1 MVVLYARLTCED
13 SCQPVTLGAAL
24 LVLLKTL
31 FDITLLRRGPD
42 TLPAAWLVVVMTLGL
57 WMGGL
62 VLLVLLVPGV
72 AVQHLDTAVLAW
84 AVSVALFALVI
95 VATGHSPR
103 LSQALAAIIGSS
115 AVILLTQVLVLAV
128 IQPLAGEG
136 VGRVLVNLLLLWSV
150 FVKGSIV
157 AQAINVHQLVGVG
170 ISIVVYVVR
179 LYVSTALAP
188 V

>member
-1 MVVLYARLTCED
+1 MLCLAF
-13 SCQPVTLGAAL
+13 AL

-31 FDITLLRRGPD
+31 LDIALLRRGPNV
-42 TLPAAWLVVVMTLGL
+42 LPSGPLIVVVTLGL
-57 WMGGL
+57 WIAGL
-62 VLLVLLVPGV
+62 FLLVVLVPGV

-84 AVSVALFALVI
+84 AVSIALFALI
-95 VATGHSPR
+95 VVTAGFSSR
-103 LSQALAAIIGSS
+103 LNQTLAAIVGTS
-115 AVILLTQVLVLAV
+115 AVILLTQVIVLATV
-128 IQPLAGEG
+128 RPLAGEG
-136 VGRVLVNLLLLWSV
+136 VSDLLVNLLLLWSV

-170 ISIVVYVVR
+170 ISIVIYVVR